1 MGFTQIFW
9 QPESLSVEMK
19 KREDMNNTEESP
31 IVLEVHNLSKS
42 FGDFIANDHI
52 DFDLR
57 RGEIHC
63 LLGENGAGKSTF
75 AKCLYGAYQQDAG
88 RVEVN
93 CKEVSFSSPKDS
105 IQFGIGMVHQHFV
118 LVPTMTV
125 VENIIAG
132 VKKTG
137 LAPGIKKAEDQ
148 ILQLCEKFKVNID
161 PQALVGDLAVGEQQW
176 VEILK
181 TLFSGVEILILDEP
195 TAALTPQ
202 ESKQLFSIIHQMTAD
217 GMSVI
222 FITHKLNEVLEVS
235 DRTTIF
241 RKGRVVGTV
250 DTSKTNKT
258 ELATMMVG
266 RGVDFQVEKDP
277 SVPGS
282 PILKIQDLHIANAKK
297 RGAVNSFDL
306 TIYENEIV
314 GVAGVGGNGQ
324 NELFDAIV
332 GIRTVQQGKI
342 ILDEVEITNHDPTD
356 IMEMGLA
363 SIPADRMTQG
373 LLLRFNVAENLIL
386 GRQWKSPYFTGLMF
400 DEDQI
405 ISEAERMIR
414 EYSIATSGPKQMAAR
429 LSGGNLQKLILAREL
444 SRDIRCVI
452 AHCPTRGLD
461 VGAIEYVHKRL
472 VELRDQG
479 IGVLLISE
487 DLDEIF
493 NVADRIAVI
502 YKGHIMGKSSVSK
515 TTREQVGLL
524 MAGVKEEIQ

>member
-1 MGFTQIFW
+1 
-9 QPESLSVEMK
+9 
-19 KREDMNNTEESP
+19 MNNMEESP
-31 IVLEVHNLSKS
+31 IVLEVHNLSKT

-88 RVEVN
+88 RVEVR
-93 CKEVSFSSPKDS
+93 CKEVSFTSPKDS

-125 VENIIAG
+125 VENIIVG
-132 VKKTG
+132 VKKSG
-137 LAPGIKKAEDQ
+137 LAPGIKKAENQ
-148 ILQLCEKFKVNID
+148 VFELCERFKVDID
-161 PQALVGDLAVGEQQW
+161 PHALVADLSVGEQQW

-202 ESKQLFSIIHQMTAD
+202 ESEQLFSIIQQMTAD

-241 RKGRVVGTV
+241 RNGRVVGTIE
-250 DTSKTNKT
+250 TTKTNKR

-266 RGVDFQVEKDP
+266 RGVDFKVEKGP
-277 SVPGS
+277 REPGVPV
-282 PILKIQDLHIANAKK
+282 LKIKDLHIINTK
-297 RGAVNSFDL
+297 RREVVNSLGL

-314 GVAGVGGNGQ
+314 GLAGVGGNGQ

-332 GIRTVQQGKI
+332 GIRTAQQGKI
-342 ILDEVEITNHDPTD
+342 FLDEVEITNHNPTD

-386 GRQWKSPYFTGLMF
+386 GRHWKSPYFTGLMF
-400 DEDQI
+400 DEGQI
-405 ISEAERMIR
+405 ISQAERIIK

-444 SRDIRCVI
+444 SPDIRCVV

-472 VELRDQG
+472 VELRDKG

-502 YKGHIMGKSSVSK
+502 YKGQIMGEYSVSE